1 MEVKRNGR
9 YTAHEVTLEVP
20 KPVQFQN
27 RTTEGKMWIFRVKVT
42 YQYLWSDGAWHVVHV
57 QLYGRRSAT
66 AKTGQLVTI
75 KMSKPENWPAWAH
88 EHVIAN
94 TPAALAEPEMIK

>member
-20 KPVQFQN
+20 KPPEFQN
-27 RTTEGKMWIFRVKVT
+27 KATEGKMWIFRVVIS
-42 YQYLWSDGAWHVVHV
+42 YQYLWSDGAWHVIHV
-57 QLYGRRSAT
+57 KLIGRRSAT
-66 AKTGQLVTI
+66 ARNGNMVAVKMTKT
-75 KMSKPENWPAWAH
+75 ENWPAWIH

-94 TPAALAEPEMIK
+94 TPAVLSKPETLK